1 MDLSLKNFIQQV
13 EAVKKQI
20 NEVTLD
26 QSQVAVPSIGS
37 TASSSATSRPA
48 GANTQASMKVID
60 FKDPNDPLK
69 RALDQAVKNKEVT
82 ALGEEGV
89 AEEELDEISKQS
101 LAKYIKAAQQDVVDR
116 SSAASFQSGKQGDWY
131 NKADDTPKELKRL
144 AGIDAA
150 LARLTKEEQV
160 TEVAPPGM
168 EDWIKGRKEAF
179 KKQYGDRW
187 EGVLYATAWDE
198 YNKKHGK
205 KDESMYEN
213 VQSDK
218 QPIMESML
226 EEILEAYPHE
236 HKMCQ
241 EGWAMDEGLYE
252 ALCDHYYKEGRIPR
266 KIWHG
271 PLEEL
276 RKYVEECYME
286 DTGYVSEEKKE
297 YDLPPSM
304 RQPATLDTVG
314 ASRTVDLVPQQQAN
328 RELNKQLELEPSMRK
343 TPFETTQRPM
353 TFESDSKERP
363 YVCVHAKKGK
373 HECKASS
380 SYEAAKKAAA
390 HWGMKNTAGIDAH
403 LADVKHTAVN
413 ESDDMGPV
421 TKKEKTVTVT
431 HKTSGKELVI
441 KDTPANRAKYKEM
454 GYDVKSLKENHI
466 YKPVKKMG
474 NVEIHQGFIDGHPAD
489 YVVKVGGE
497 TVAQGMYHFPSNAFW
512 FKIPGVKGDKAFDEL
527 DDVVNFFNKSDRLD
541 EKWAGDAKIEKTG
554 EYANKTIDELE
565 SILSKLKKSG
575 PHKEGSPEYKK
586 QNQIEFAIRSK
597 HKGKKFGKVEE
608 SWQSQLDSLLNEGLT
623 VTTSTGGPMGA
634 EDSVSVSASG
644 EDAKSMMELL
654 RNAGIG
660 HGGAGE
666 MHSDEPEV
674 TGQDEVLGQLGG
686 HKHDDS
692 GDTDLSFL
700 KKMIGTPVE
709 ADGCDEGQTQT
720 ASPGDAHMSPM
731 ANKMD
736 EADVE
741 EGNLFTKGLEDDDV
755 KIGDKIP
762 GTNAIKTKDID
773 ESDDED
779 SHKETEKSSTGGRIE
794 RKDGVTRHHAGKHYG
809 GSDQSDDEDIKEDSR
824 NKSISENLRL
834 VKTYLGAKT
843 DNNHGNLQRNAKVY
857 FDSNWSEYRVK
868 FYTDGQYEGEESD
881 YHTDDRE
888 DANSTAYGWTI
899 GRHSQMESYD
909 SQDPTDVA
917 GIDDEH
923 SDAMR
928 DAGLAASYVPEEAL
942 DQPATFEGKSCMHE
956 DDMEESALQAYLGKK
971 KYGEEGM
978 KALQQAG
985 REGASDQHMDKL
997 RDKFDKLDEESYTFE
1012 SLYKKIAMLAEE
1024 STEEKDHKAE
1034 KAGKKVA
1041 KDIEYDEKHDYYF
1054 GKEKSSKQVRDTA
1067 TGHKAEKTDKGTKYT
1082 KKHDEKLDE
1091 WANSPQNKLSDEEFQ
1106 TEIDYML
1113 QLLSGGL
1120 NGPKVDNTTLPKT
1133 QVRPVAESESIENW
1147 RRLAG
1152 LK

>member
-1 MDLSLKNFIQQV
+1 MDLKTIIAQLEQLEENRKVAGKAYGGTAQKDDDKDDKPSKELDTSGGADIQDMIGKKPAKEVGKTSVSHKLKEYMEQI
-13 EAVKKQI
+13 EATKKQLD
-20 NEVTLD
+20 EVALD
-26 QSQVAVPSIGS
+26 QSQVAVPSIG
-37 TASSSATSRPA
+37 AAAQPSATSRPA
-48 GANTQASMKVID
+48 GNAAIGMKVID

-69 RALDQAVKNKEVT
+69 AALDKAVKNKEVT
-82 ALGEEGV
+82 ALGEENL
-89 AEEELDEISKQS
+89 E
-101 LAKYIKAAQQDVVDR
+101 
-116 SSAASFQSGKQGDWY
+116 
-131 NKADDTPKELKRL
+131 
-144 AGIDAA
+144 
-150 LARLTKEEQV
+150 
-160 TEVAPPGM
+160 EVAPPGM

-179 KKQYGDRW
+179 KKQYGNRW

-198 YNKKHGK
+198 YNKKHK
-205 KDESMYEN
+205 KDESMYE
-213 VQSDK
+213 SADADK
-218 QPIMESML
+218 QPIMEGKL
-226 EEILEAYPHE
+226 QEILEAYPHE

-241 EGWAMDEGLYE
+241 EGWAMDEGFYE

-353 TFESDSKERP
+353 TYESDSKERS
-363 YVCVHAKKGK
+363 YICVNAKKGK

-390 HWGMKNTAGIDAH
+390 YWGMKNTAGIDAH
-403 LADVKHTAVN
+403 LADVEHKAVN
-413 ESDDMGPV
+413 ESDDMGPI

-441 KDTPANRAKYKEM
+441 KDTPENRKKYKEM
-454 GYDVKSLKENHI
+454 GYEVKSLKEDHM
-466 YKPVKKMG
+466 YKPLKKIG

-489 YVVKVGGE
+489 YVVKVDGE
-497 TVAQGMYHFPSNAFW
+497 VVAKGMYHFPSNSFW
-512 FKIPGVKGDKAFDEL
+512 FKIPGVKGDKAFNEL
-527 DDVVNFFNKSDRLD
+527 DDVVSYFNKGDRLD

-554 EYANKTIDELE
+554 EYADKTIDELE
-565 SILSKLKKSG
+565 SMLSKLKKSG

-660 HGGAGE
+660 HGGASE
-666 MHSDEPEV
+666 IHSDEPEV

-686 HKHDDS
+686 HEHDDS

-709 ADGCDEGQTQT
+709 AASCDEGQTQT
-720 ASPGDAHMSPM
+720 ASPGDARMSPM

-736 EADVE
+736 EAEVE
-741 EGNLFTKGLEDDDV
+741 EGNRFTYNLLKAREQGKEEADLD
-755 KIGDKIP
+755 GDGDMEKVQ
-762 GTNAIKTKDID
+762 K
-773 ESDDED
+773 ESDDMGAKPDTGGRCMMVHKTSGKEIVVRDEPDVIKKYEAMGYKKQVEEADDED
-779 SHKETEKSSTGGRIE
+779 HKDHSEKSSTGGRIE
-794 RKDGVTRHHAGKHYG
+794 RKDGVTKHHAGKHYG
-809 GSDQSDDEDIKEDSR
+809 GSEDKDDDDEDIKEDS
-824 NKSISENLRL
+824 
-834 VKTYLGAKT
+834 Y
-843 DNNHGNLQRNAKVY
+843 
-857 FDSNWSEYRVK
+857 
-868 FYTDGQYEGEESD
+868 
-881 YHTDDRE
+881 
-888 DANSTAYGWTI
+888 DA
-899 GRHSQMESYD
+899 D
-909 SQDPTDVA
+909 DPTDVA
-917 GIDDEH
+917 GEKDER
-923 SDAMR
+923 SEAMR

-942 DQPATFEGKSCMHE
+942 DQPATFEEKSCMECGSPMEESAHECNECGYMEAMHE
-956 DDMEESALQAYLGKK
+956 DEVEESALQAYLGKK

-985 REGASDQHMDKL
+985 RDGASKEEMAKIRAQH
-997 RDKFDKLDEESYTFE
+997 DKLDEEGYTFE
-1012 SLYKKIAMLAEE
+1012 GLFKKLAMIAEE
-1024 STEEKDHKAE
+1024 STAEKDEHAEKAGKKVTKDIEYDEGHKGKDDAKAE
-1034 KAGKKVA
+1034 KAGKKVT
-1041 KDIEYDEKHDYYF
+1041 KDIEYD
-1054 GKEKSSKQVRDTA
+1054 
-1067 TGHKAEKTDKGTKYT
+1067 DKKD
-1082 KKHDEKLDE
+1082 KKKVDE

-1106 TEIDYML
+1106 TEMNYML
-1113 QLLSGGL
+1113 QALSGGL

-1133 QVRPVAESESIENW
+1133 QVRPVVESESLDGW
-1147 RRLAG
+1147 LKLAG
-1152 LK
+1152 IK

>member
-82 ALGEEGV
+82 ALGEEDV
-89 AEEELDEISKQS
+89 TEEELDEISKQS

-116 SSAASFQSGKQGDWY
+116 STATSFQSGKAGDWY
-131 NKADDTPKELKRL
+131 NKAEETPKELKRL
-144 AGIDAA
+144 AGIDTA

-266 KIWHG
+266 KVWHG

-304 RQPATLDTVG
+304 RKPATLDTVD

-489 YVVKVGGE
+489 YVVKVDGE
-497 TVAQGMYHFPSNAFW
+497 VVAKGMYHFPSNSFW
-512 FKIPGVKGDKAFDEL
+512 FKIPGVKGDKAFNEL
-527 DDVVNFFNKSDRLD
+527 DDVVSYFNKGDRLGVA
-541 EKWAGDAKIEKTG
+541 EKD
-554 EYANKTIDELE
+554 
-565 SILSKLKKSG
+565 KL
-575 PHKEGSPEYKK
+575 
-586 QNQIEFAIRSK
+586 
-597 HKGKKFGKVEE
+597 EE
-608 SWQSQLDSLLNEGLT
+608 SWQSQLNSLLNEGLT

-644 EDAKSMMELL
+644 EDAKAMMELL

-660 HGGAGE
+660 HGGASE
-666 MHSDEPEV
+666 MHSDQPEV
-674 TGQDEVLGQLGG
+674 TGQDEVLDQLGD
-686 HKHDDS
+686 HEHDDS

-709 ADGCDEGQTQT
+709 ADSSCGCDEGQTQT

-736 EADVE
+736 EAGVE

-773 ESDDED
+773 ESDDD
-779 SHKETEKSSTGGRIE
+779 TETEKSSTGGRIE
-794 RKDGVTRHHAGKHYG
+794 RKDGVTRHHAGNHYG
-809 GSDQSDDEDIKEDSR
+809 GSEDKDDDE
-824 NKSISENLRL
+824 
-834 VKTYLGAKT
+834 
-843 DNNHGNLQRNAKVY
+843 KV
-857 FDSNWSEYRVK
+857 D
-868 FYTDGQYEGEESD
+868 
-881 YHTDDRE
+881 
-888 DANSTAYGWTI
+888 
-899 GRHSQMESYD
+899 ESYD